1 MKGQQRILYNRI
13 DKEAMSQMETVTFQG
28 RIITILTE
36 CAANQAVDYLLSY
49 PLLGI
54 DTETRPSFH
63 KGEHHQVALL
73 QVATDDTCFLFRLN
87 RIGMPASVVRLLSDA
102 IVPKIGLSLHDDLAA
117 LRERGTFEVNNFIE
131 LQAYAA
137 RFGIEDKS
145 LQKIYANLFAQ
156 RISKRQQR
164 SNWEADVLSSAQQ
177 MYAAIDAW
185 ACLRIYKELKTLS
198 KVGYRL
204 EQAVGPVPVINQ

>member
-13 DKEAMSQMETVTFQG
+13 DKEAMSRMETVTFQG

-102 IVPKIGLSLHDDLAA
+102 VVPKIGLSLHDDLAA
-117 LRERGTFEVNNFIE
+117 LRERGAFDVNNFIE

-204 EQAVGPVPVINQ
+204 EQAVGSVPVINQ

>member
-13 DKEAMSQMETVTFQG
+13 DKEAMSRMETVTFQG

-102 IVPKIGLSLHDDLAA
+102 VVPKIGLSLHDDLAA
-117 LRERGTFEVNNFIE
+117 LRERGAFEVNNFIE

>member
-13 DKEAMSQMETVTFQG
+13 DKEAMSRMETVTFQG

-102 IVPKIGLSLHDDLAA
+102 VVPKIGLSLHDDLAA
-117 LRERGTFEVNNFIE
+117 LRERGSFEVNNFIE

-204 EQAVGPVPVINQ
+204 EQAVGPVSVINQ

>member
-13 DKEAMSQMETVTFQG
+13 DKEAMSRMETVTFQG

-102 IVPKIGLSLHDDLAA
+102 VVPKIGLSLHDDLAA
-117 LRERGTFEVNNFIE
+117 LRERSSFEVNNFIE

>member
-13 DKEAMSQMETVTFQG
+13 DKEAMSRMETVTFQG

-102 IVPKIGLSLHDDLAA
+102 VVPKIGLSLHDDLAA

-204 EQAVGPVPVINQ
+204 EQAVSPVPVINQ

>member
-13 DKEAMSQMETVTFQG
+13 DKEAMLRMETVTFQG
-28 RIITILTE
+28 RIITVLTE

-102 IVPKIGLSLHDDLAA
+102 AVPKIGLSLHDDLAA
-117 LRERGTFEVNNFIE
+117 LRERGAFEVNNFIE

-204 EQAVGPVPVINQ
+204 EQAVSPVPVTNQ

>member
-13 DKEAMSQMETVTFQG
+13 DKEAMSRMETVTFQG

-102 IVPKIGLSLHDDLAA
+102 VVPKIGLSLHDDLAA
-117 LRERGTFEVNNFIE
+117 LRERGSFEVNNFIE